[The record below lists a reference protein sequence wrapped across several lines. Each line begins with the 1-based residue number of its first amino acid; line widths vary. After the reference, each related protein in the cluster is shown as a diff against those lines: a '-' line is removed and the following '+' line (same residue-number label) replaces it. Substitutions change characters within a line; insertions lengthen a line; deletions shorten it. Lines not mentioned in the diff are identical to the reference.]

1 MTAET
6 LGLVD
11 AKLLDRLPRG
21 AYLINPA
28 RGGLV
33 DDDAVLAALDSGQLS
48 GAALDVFN
56 EEPLPPDH
64 PYWSHPGVAIT
75 PHMASRTHAGSAV
88 PQLAENVRRARAGQP
103 LINQVDRAAGY

>member
-1 MTAET
+1 
-6 LGLVD
+6 LVD
-11 AKLLDRLPRG
+11 AKLLDQLRRG

-64 PYWSHPGVAIT
+64 PYWAHPKVAVT
-75 PHMASRTHAGSAV
+75 PHMASRTHAGSAL

-103 LINQVDRAAGY
+103 LINRVDRKAGY